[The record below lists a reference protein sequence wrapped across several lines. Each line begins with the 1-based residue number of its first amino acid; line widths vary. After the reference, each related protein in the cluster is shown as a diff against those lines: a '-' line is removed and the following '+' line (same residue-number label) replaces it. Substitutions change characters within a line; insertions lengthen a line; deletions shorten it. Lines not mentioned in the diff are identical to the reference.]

1 MQDKDLTKMYRNNHG
16 FTLIEIIAVLVIM
29 SIIAAGVLVRTI
41 NTDQLDLMA
50 QVAKIRNHIRYAQ
63 AMALKRSDKNWGIK
77 CDGSNAYWFFE
88 GTDPDDSANQL
99 PLPGEISSQILFT
112 DIKVTME
119 WFELYFDKYGR
130 PYTAYTDK
138 TDNSPVSIPLPI
150 KITGGS
156 GSVTLSV
163 TPETGL
169 IQ

>member
-1 MQDKDLTKMYRNNHG
+1 MYRNNHG
-16 FTLIEIIAVLVIM
+16 FTFIEMIVVLVLM
-29 SIIAAGVLVRTI
+29 SIIAAGVLVRTL
-41 NTDQLDLMA
+41 NTDQMDLMA

-88 GTDPDDSANQL
+88 GIDPDDSPSQL
-99 PLPGEISSQILFT
+99 PLPGEISSQILFA
-112 DIKVTME
+112 DINVTMNG
-119 WFELYFDKYGR
+119 FELYFDNYGR
-130 PYTAYTDK
+130 PYTDLTPI
-138 TDNSPVSIPLPI
+138 TPVSIPLS
-150 KITGGS
+150 ITISGGS